1 MNRKYH
7 KWTEEEDKVLIQYV
21 QDKAPL
27 IDIADFMGMKRSSI
41 AARIFFLR
49 KKGIDIPYYNTFE
62 WTEAKEKELVK
73 MIRKNEGNLRS
84 HFREFAEK
92 YNISVNAVHSRYYH
106 PDIPGGR
113 IKDKYPIFGTF
124 GMFRVAKNSKI
135 YNRTKSKGYN
145 FWSIIKTIF

>member
-1 MNRKYH
+1 MANYH

-21 QDKAPL
+21 QNKAPL
-27 IDIADFMGMKRSSI
+27 IDIADIMGMKKSVI
-41 AARIFFLR
+41 ASRIFLLR
-49 KKGIDIPYYNTFE
+49 KRGINLPYYNFE

-73 MIRKNEGNLRS
+73 MIRRNEGNLRS

-92 YNISVNAVHSRYYH
+92 YNISLDAVHTRYYNH
-106 PDIPGGR
+106 NNSGGR
-113 IKDKYPIFGTF
+113 IKDKYPIFGIF

-145 FWSIIKTIF
+145 FWSVIKTIF

>member
-1 MNRKYH
+1 MAKYH

-27 IDIADFMGMKRSSI
+27 IDIADLMGMKKSAI
-41 AARIFFLR
+41 AARIFSLR

-73 MIRKNEGNLRS
+73 MIRRNEGNLQS
-84 HFREFAEK
+84 HFRDFAEK
-92 YNISVNAVHSRYYH
+92 YNISVYAVHSRYYH

-113 IKDKYPIFGTF
+113 IKDKYPIFGIF

-145 FWSIIKTIF
+145 FWSVIKTIF